1 MPSTL
6 TTSALKKLSILVFAS
21 TLISLPVA
29 ASFAQ
34 DQMTPEEIEALL
46 KKPKQA
52 GRNIVV
58 TPKEDAPSE
67 EASSGEMSA
76 EEIDQM
82 LNAKKAPHRTKV
94 KPEVR
99 LSAGEMSAEDIQQKL
114 KPKKKTRSIKV
125 MPREQA
131 KAQIDTALDGDIGVA
146 ERKKI
151 VEVTQKAELPS
162 LDFSINFGFD
172 SAEIDQNSFA
182 TLDTLAEALK
192 SGDLSTYRFLING
205 HSDSKGSDDYNLA
218 LSQHRAD
225 SVAQYLISKH
235 DIDPARLKAIGFGES
250 SLKDVNDSEAA
261 ANRRVEIVNRP

>member
-1 MPSTL
+1 MPSTIK
-6 TTSALKKLSILVFAS
+6 TSALKKLSILLLAS
-21 TLISLPVA
+21 AFMGLPVA
-29 ASFAQ
+29 ASFAE
-34 DQMTPEEIEALL
+34 DQMTPEEIEAMLA
-46 KKPKQA
+46 KPKEA
-52 GRNIVV
+52 ARSIKV
-58 TPKEDAPSE
+58 TPKEEAPSE
-67 EASSGEMSA
+67 EASGGEMSA

-82 LNAKKAPHRTKV
+82 LNAKKAPHRNKETKAQQ
-94 KPEVR
+94 
-99 LSAGEMSAEDIQQKL
+99 LAGGMSAEDIQLKL

-131 KAQIDTALDGDIGVA
+131 KAQIDTALEGDIGVA
-146 ERKKI
+146 ERQKI
-151 VEVTQKAELPS
+151 VEVTKKAELPS

-172 SAEIDQNSFA
+172 SADIDQDSFA

-205 HSDSKGSDDYNLA
+205 HTDSKGSDDYNLA

-235 DIDPARLKAIGFGES
+235 EIDPARLKAIGFGES
-250 SLKDVNDSEAA
+250 SLKDLNDGEAA